1 MWAWRDAVHS
11 WRGARGRRRGGTG
24 RGRGGEAGF
33 SLVEVLVAFFVLL
46 AVLVPV
52 GDLLGTTSQV
62 IANGTLRTQ
71 AQGIAQQEIAA
82 VQAMA
87 DNCGD
92 TADTQCDGGTG
103 GFALPFTGFVPAGGS
118 GVPAVAPTTVSGTTA
133 TWNTSSAWTA
143 RAETFTVGTQQYTAY
158 VDASWCS
165 APTSGSSGSLG
176 TSQVTSASGAGAL
189 EFVVAVSVVWDRTTL
204 TSGYSSGTHVVATS
218 VILPPAGWS
227 GITFPTP
234 AGALDG
240 CPVGL
245 A

>member
-1 MWAWRDAVHS
+1 MWAQC
-11 WRGARGRRRGGTG
+11 GAGRRRGDAGP
-24 RGRGGEAGF
+24 RPDSEAGF

-46 AVLVPV
+46 AILVPV

-87 DNCGD
+87 DNCSD
-92 TADTQCDGGTG
+92 TADTQCDGGAG
-103 GFALPFTGFVPAGGS
+103 GFALPFTGFVPVAGS
-118 GVPAVAPTTVSGTTA
+118 EIPAVAPTTVTGTTA
-133 TWNTSSAWTA
+133 SWNTTAAWTA
-143 RAETFTVGTQQYTAY
+143 RAGSFTVDKQHYTAY

-165 APTSGSSGSLG
+165 APTSGSSGSFG
-176 TSQVTSASGAGAL
+176 TSQVTSASAAGDL
-189 EFVVAVSVVWDRTTL
+189 EFVVAVSVVWNHTTL
-204 TSGYSSGTHVVATS
+204 TSGYSTGTHALATA

-240 CPVGL
+240 CPMGL
-245 A
+245 T